1 MLKNLKQTIKQLA
14 QSAVAIAE
22 QSLGSSTG
30 QLKKK
35 LAIDYVTSKL
45 PVPTFFKGLIA
56 AILSGFI
63 DDSIEYAVKYMNSL
77 ESKTNGE
84 TYE

>member
-1 MLKNLKQTIKQLA
+1 MFKHLKDAIKHLA

-22 QSLGSSTG
+22 KSLGSSTG

-35 LAIDYVTSKL
+35 MAIDYVISKL
-45 PVPTFFKGLIA
+45 PVPSFFRSFIA
-56 AILSGFI
+56 VLLSGFI
-63 DDSIEYAVKYMNSL
+63 DDSIEFAVEYMNSL
-77 ESKTNGE
+77 NQKTDGE